1 MQILMSLDIPEGT
14 YKLKLEGVAE
24 ADKEIRILE
33 YNFDKSEL
41 SRFRKLWKFF
51 KDVFDNFEVAP

>member
-1 MQILMSLDIPEGT
+1 MQILMSLDIPEEA

-41 SRFRKLWKFF
+41 SRLRKLWNFF
-51 KDVFDNFEVAP
+51 KNVCDNFEVAP